1 MSTNKENIKTI
12 VEKIK
17 SVVTLKQ
24 ELNQKLI
31 DFLEYLLELNETY
44 NTNENNNNNDD
55 HKTDAI
61 FEHFF
66 APYLYLGTSKTVNI
80 EDCFRKTKLKNYVLA
95 FLVSKNKSVCW
106 DNGKSYKDT
115 YLDEQLK
122 FINKQGGKIIISTGG
137 AGNKSLP
144 NDVPVKDCFNAFK
157 YLIDK
162 YNIYGIDFD
171 IEGGNIANN
180 DDIHNRVELIRLL
193 KKEYP
198 KIAISFTLSIDPDG
212 FREQAL
218 KLINTTLMYVKIDYV
233 NIMTM
238 DYGSYYAPNGKTDMD
253 KYAIQCIEKVVDQ
266 LNGKNLK
273 IGCTSMIGVNDVKDE
288 IFTLDN
294 AKNLIKWCLT
304 NKKVH
309 WLSFWSLNRDNGDK
323 INYEYAEN
331 KYSGIEQNLFD
342 FTKIF
347 NQYN

>member
-31 DFLEYLLELNETY
+31 DFLEYLLELNDTY
-44 NTNENNNNNDD
+44 NTSTNNHHSDDNKPNTND
-55 HKTDAI
+55 
-61 FEHFF
+61 HFF
-66 APYLYLGTSKTVNI
+66 APYIYLGTSKNI
-80 EDCFRKTKLKNYVLA
+80 NLEDCFRKTKLKNYVLA
-95 FLVSKNKSVCW
+95 FLVGKNGQVCW

-122 FINKQGGKIIISTGG
+122 YINKQGGKIIISTGG
-137 AGNKSLP
+137 AGNGDLP
-144 NDVPVKDCFNAFK
+144 KTIPVKECFNSLK

-162 YNIYGIDFD
+162 YHIYGIDFD
-171 IEGGNIANN
+171 IEGGNIANDN
-180 DDIHNRVELIRLL
+180 DIHNRIELIKLL
-193 KKEYP
+193 KKDYP
-198 KIAISFTLSIDPDG
+198 NLFISFTVPIDPDG
-212 FREQAL
+212 LRENGL
-218 KLINTTLMYVKIDYV
+218 KLINTTLLNTTIDCI

-253 KYAIQCIEKVVDQ
+253 KYAIKSIEKTIDQ
-266 LNGKNLK
+266 LKDKNLK
-273 IGCTSMIGVNDVKDE
+273 IGCCNMIGVNDVKDE
-288 IFTLDN
+288 IFTLEN
-294 AKNLIKWCLT
+294 AKSIVNYALT
-304 NKKVH
+304 NKNVH

-323 INYEYAEN
+323 INTNYADN

-347 NQYN
+347 NQFN